1 MSDFFPA
8 ITDKQRDFI
17 AKQPVFF
24 VATGAPGARIN
35 LSPKGMDSFRVL
47 GPNLVGYLDVGG
59 SGNETQ
65 AHLAAD
71 GRITIM
77 FCAFDQP
84 PLILRLY
91 GRGRA
96 ILPQDD
102 EWDLAE
108 RQFEILPGAR
118 QIFMIA
124 VESVQESCGWG
135 VPVMTL
141 DRERTTLARYHEQN
155 ETPARLER
163 IFTRTRSIDGLPVR
177 AQDRFPGRAERPEH
191 RDRHSQVDPDW
202 VPAVLDYWLNEV
214 GPDGWFDSS
223 DEMDARLAHMFRALW
238 EAQKGKP
245 AGDFLAD
252 ADTALAAIVL
262 FDQFPRNMFRHEARA
277 FATDAL
283 ALEIAGAAVAS
294 GYDDAFVEAARSFFY
309 IPFMHSESL
318 ADQERC
324 VALFSAP
331 GFEENLAFAR
341 MHRDVIARFG
351 RFPHRNE
358 ALGRETR
365 PEEEEAVSEGA
376 DW

>member
-1 MSDFFPA
+1 MSDFFDA
-8 ITDKQRDFI
+8 ITDKQRAFI

-24 VATGAPGARIN
+24 VATAAEGSRIN

-96 ILPQDD
+96 VLPQDD

-108 RQFEILPGAR
+108 RHFEILPGTR
-118 QIFMIA
+118 QIFMIG
-124 VESVQESCGWG
+124 VESVQESCGWA
-135 VPVMTL
+135 VPVMVL
-141 DRERTTLARYHEQN
+141 DKERTTLSRYHEQN
-155 ETPARLER
+155 ETPERLEK
-163 IFTRTRSIDGLPVR
+163 ISTRTQSIDGLPLRV
-177 AQDRFPGRAERPEH
+177 QDRFPERAERVA
-191 RDRHSQVDPDW
+191 DRHMHVDPDW
-202 VPAVLDYWLNEV
+202 VPAVLNFWLNEV
-214 GPDGWFDSS
+214 GPDGWYDSS
-223 DEMDARLAHMFRALW
+223 EEMDARLTHLFRALW

-245 AGDFLAD
+245 VSDFLAD

-262 FDQFPRNMFRHEARA
+262 FDQFPRNMFRHEARE
-277 FATDAL
+277 FSTDPLAL
-283 ALEIAGAAVAS
+283 AIAKAALDRH
-294 GYDDAFVEAARSFFY
+294 YDDEFVEGARSFFY
-309 IPFMHSESL
+309 LPFMHSESL
-318 ADQERC
+318 ADQDRC
-324 VALFSAP
+324 VQLFSAP
-331 GFEENLAFAR
+331 GFDENLKFAK
-341 MHRDVIARFG
+341 MHHDIVARFG

-358 ALGRETR
+358 ALGRETL

-376 DW
+376 NW